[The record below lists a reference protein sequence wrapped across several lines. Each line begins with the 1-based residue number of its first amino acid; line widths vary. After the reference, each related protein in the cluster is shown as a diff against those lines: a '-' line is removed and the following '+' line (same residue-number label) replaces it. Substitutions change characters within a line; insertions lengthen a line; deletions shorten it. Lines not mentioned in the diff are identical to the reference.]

1 MRKAKP
7 DSPETETDETPLSA
21 ADIKAKPRKPCSMYS
36 VNPNVHVQ
44 DLLGSI
50 SESLASANVITM
62 DLADRETGAGRNTLL
77 GIAQIVMLAEIS
89 LMSATSTKMSGSPG
103 KRGWKKP

>member
-7 DSPETETDETPLSA
+7 DSPNTDETPASA

-50 SESLASANVITM
+50 SESLASANVITL

-89 LMSATSTKMSGSPG
+89 VNRVLDQLDPIA
-103 KRGWKKP
+103 

>member
-7 DSPETETDETPLSA
+7 DSPDTDETPLSA

-50 SESLASANVITM
+50 SESLASANVITL

-89 LMSATSTKMSGSPG
+89 VNRVLDQLDPIA
-103 KRGWKKP
+103 

>member
-7 DSPETETDETPLSA
+7 DSPDTDETPPSA

-50 SESLASANVITM
+50 SESLASANVITL

-89 LMSATSTKMSGSPG
+89 VNRVLDQLDPIA
-103 KRGWKKP
+103 